1 MKHLK
6 EYSEEDLTDL
16 ASDLKSIGQSD
27 WMGFYITY
35 KVCGDDAAG
44 ASAIAVV
51 GQSWKRISKM
61 ILDDFGIEDPEEM
74 DIDIEKLTDVDS
86 IMESINDFHGSNLG
100 STWES
105 FEFKFWEMSPKKL
118 ENYIE
123 AADLLDTGDVLEM
136 GRRYFSDFD
145 SKILQPR
152 YK

>member
-1 MKHLK
+1 MKYLK

-35 KVCGDDAAG
+35 KVCGDDSAG

-51 GQSWKRISKM
+51 GYSWKRIAEM
-61 ILDDFGIEDPEEM
+61 ILDDFGIEDPEDA
-74 DIDIEKLTDVDS
+74 DINIDKLTTVDS
-86 IMESINDFHGSNLG
+86 IMESINDFYGSNLG

-123 AADLLDTGDVLEM
+123 VADLLDTGDVLEM

-145 SKILQPR
+145 TKVLQRR
-152 YK
+152 Y

>member
-6 EYSEEDLTDL
+6 EYSNEEMRDLV
-16 ASDLKSIGQSD
+16 ADLKSVGQSD

-51 GQSWKRISKM
+51 GDSWEKLAEI
-61 ILDDFGIEDPEEM
+61 ILEDLGIENPEDW
-74 DIDIEKLTDVDS
+74 DIDISTLKS
-86 IMESINDFHGSNLG
+86 IEGIMTAFDEAYGSNLG

-105 FEFKFWEMSPKKL
+105 FEFKFWEMNPKKL
-118 ENYIE
+118 ENSIE
-123 AADLLDTGDVLEM
+123 IADLLDTGDVLEM

-145 SKILQPR
+145 TKILQRR
-152 YK
+152 Y

>member
-1 MKHLK
+1 MKYLK

-27 WMGFYITY
+27 WTGFYITY

-51 GQSWKRISKM
+51 GYSWKRIAEM
-61 ILDDFGIEDPEEM
+61 ILDDFGIEDPEDA
-74 DIDIEKLTDVDS
+74 DINIDKLTTVDS
-86 IMESINDFHGSNLG
+86 IMESINDFYGSNLG

-123 AADLLDTGDVLEM
+123 VADLLDTGDVLEM

-145 SKILQPR
+145 TKVLQRR
-152 YK
+152 Y

>member
-16 ASDLKSIGQSD
+16 ASDLKSNGQSD

-51 GQSWKRISKM
+51 GQSWKRIAKM
-61 ILDDFGIEDPEEM
+61 ILDHFGIDEPEDL
-74 DIDIEKLTDVDS
+74 DIDVSTLKSVED
-86 IMESINDFHGSNLG
+86 IMEAINDSYGSNMG

-105 FEFKFWEMSPKKL
+105 FEFKSWEMSPKKL
-118 ENYIE
+118 ENSIE
-123 AADLLDTGDVLEM
+123 VADLLDTGDVLEM

-145 SKILQPR
+145 TKVLQRR

>member
-6 EYSEEDLTDL
+6 EYNEEDLADL

-35 KVCGDDAAG
+35 KVCGDDSAG

-51 GQSWKRISKM
+51 GHSWKRIAEM
-61 ILDDFGIEDPEEM
+61 ILDDFGIEDPEDA
-74 DIDIEKLTDVDS
+74 DIDTDKLTTVDS
-86 IMESINDFHGSNLG
+86 IMESINDFYGSNLG
-100 STWES
+100 GTWES
-105 FEFKFWEMSPKKL
+105 FEFKFWEMNPKKL

-123 AADLLDTGDVLEM
+123 VADLLDTGDVLEM

-145 SKILQPR
+145 TKVLQRR
-152 YK
+152 Y

>member
-6 EYSEEDLTDL
+6 EYSNEEMRDLVT
-16 ASDLKSIGQSD
+16 DLKSVGQSD

-51 GQSWKRISKM
+51 GDSWEKLAEL
-61 ILDDFGIEDPEEM
+61 ILEDFGIDEPEDW
-74 DIDIEKLTDVDS
+74 DIDVSTLKSVED
-86 IMESINDFHGSNLG
+86 IMDAINDSYGSNMG

-105 FEFKFWEMSPKKL
+105 FEFKFWEMNPKKL
-118 ENYIE
+118 ENSIE
-123 AADLLDTGDVLEM
+123 IANLLDTGDVLEM

-145 SKILQPR
+145 TKILQRR
-152 YK
+152 Y

>member
-6 EYSEEDLTDL
+6 EYSNEEMRDLVT
-16 ASDLKSIGQSD
+16 DLKSVGQSD

-51 GQSWKRISKM
+51 GDSWEKLAEL
-61 ILDDFGIEDPEEM
+61 ILEDFGIDEPEDW
-74 DIDIEKLTDVDS
+74 DIDVSTLKSVED
-86 IMESINDFHGSNLG
+86 IMEAINDSYGSNMG

-105 FEFKFWEMSPKKL
+105 FEFKLWEMNPKKL
-118 ENYIE
+118 ENSIE
-123 AADLLDTGDVLEM
+123 IANLLDTGDVLEM

-145 SKILQPR
+145 TKILQRR
-152 YK
+152 Y

>member
-27 WMGFYITY
+27 WAGFYITY
-35 KVCGDDAAG
+35 KVCGDDSAG
-44 ASAIAVV
+44 ASAISVV
-51 GQSWKRISKM
+51 GQSLEKIAEL
-61 ILDDFGIEDPEEM
+61 ILEDFGIDEPEDW
-74 DIDIEKLTDVDS
+74 DIDISTLKSVED
-86 IMESINDFHGSNLG
+86 IMNAINDSYGSNMG

-118 ENYIE
+118 ENSIE
-123 AADLLDTGDVLEM
+123 VADLLDTGDVLEM

-145 SKILQPR
+145 TKVLQRR
-152 YK
+152 Y